1 MTREAFHSLL
11 PNQQEDLIPKAS
23 VCGGFGATKLGSTD
37 HLGRH
42 GHSSSSAHAPLLWVL
57 VPSLGGQ
64 PPGLRAP
71 LTQQDP
77 VGVSVRVP
85 SGTPPSWP
93 QAQALG
99 PQPCLPSPASPTK
112 VSHRCGCPR
121 RNTCAYGPQLLRVP
135 AASEADRTSKGPR
148 RRPERGGAGRK
159 DRKAFLSPEAGGHS
173 SAPCPH
179 GPPRTPTV
187 HTPHGCVQ
195 PWAPWTG
202 GRACP
207 CTPSLQA
214 PTCSPETPSRHKGL
228 FPAQPTWAGP
238 AGDPSL
244 LPTLHGAK
252 SGGVMR
258 AQSGNHSPH
267 RTTGG

>member
-1 MTREAFHSLL
+1 MSASKKPTTECRCPGPGGGSKGSSTR
-11 PNQQEDLIPKAS
+11 
-23 VCGGFGATKLGSTD
+23 
-37 HLGRH
+37 
-42 GHSSSSAHAPLLWVL
+42 
-57 VPSLGGQ
+57 
-64 PPGLRAP
+64 
-71 LTQQDP
+71 
-77 VGVSVRVP
+77 
-85 SGTPPSWP
+85 PPSAPGPTPKSEPPSEPAPEGESCSRPHGRP

-252 SGGVMR
+252 SGGVMQ